1 MIRRLSALTLLLAA
15 AATTLSAC
23 SPNQE
28 GLETQGV
35 DEEDPDAPVPD
46 PETTTPDKAKAV
58 LELVPMDLWG
68 QPLPADG
75 ASLTVGDAIAV
86 DGFSPGRIYLDSA
99 GTFVV
104 KLAAPHHEELEVRV
118 DFDGTES
125 LRAAVLDSVALGH
138 GAAMTHAVETIEGRE
153 VVVHRV
159 FLGLRH
165 RWFSAQ
171 GRPARRGNRVDV
183 FLDGERAWKSVHADM
198 KAATSQVLAA
208 SWWWESDF
216 ELVRDPA
223 THMDLTPS
231 ARWQNTMLGTLE
243 SNSAIVRVMVGQFWG
258 QDGILS
264 GVNVDD
270 DLLAYADQA
279 GDGIEYMGQANE
291 TEGTFFFEVA
301 PFSFVDRLASRPDL
315 AGAEFDAGEHPIES
329 TVPSREVDLTEWPI
343 DLEIQAASY
352 HQKFSVID
360 HEVTYIGGMNV
371 KAADWDSSAHHV
383 FDARRMGFDATAA
396 EREAVFF
403 KEADSETGP
412 RKDYFVRVEGPSAQD
427 AADIFKRR
435 WDHTRE
441 LGVEYSENA
450 SSFEVE
456 RNIAPRS
463 GGAQVQV
470 TATLPEPFW
479 EHAIAETWFNAVR
492 NAERFILIEDQYFR
506 IPMLNDAIVE
516 RMEQMPDLELVVITK
531 PVNEWVDPGCAQTYL
546 ADELFKSTFPG
557 RYTTLR
563 LRAFDTVET
572 WGFDETES
580 RFLDIDVHS
589 KVLIVDDVFASIGSA
604 NKNNRGIVYEG
615 ELNVAIVDEAQVTA
629 LRREMLANLLPGW
642 SPTDAAPEWVSDL
655 RAAALQNDAV
665 YAAWEDEGGDISL
678 DGAALPSSF
687 NPRGF
692 VYSLDFGVL
701 SDCLLESVGPDMT
714 GETGATIDP

>member
-1 MIRRLSALTLLLAA
+1 MTLRRLTALTFLLAA
-15 AATTLSAC
+15 ATSVSAC
-23 SPNQE
+23 SPVQE
-28 GLETQGV
+28 GLQTQEI
-35 DEEDPDAPVPD
+35 DEEDPEAPVPD

-75 ASLTVGDAIAV
+75 ASLTVGDAIGV

-125 LRAAVLDSVALGH
+125 LRAAVIGSVEQGH
-138 GAAMTHAVETIEGRE
+138 GAAMTHAVETVEGRE

-183 FLDGERAWKSVHADM
+183 YLDGERAWKSVHADM
-198 KAATSQVLAA
+198 QAATSEVLAA

-216 ELVRDPA
+216 ELVRDPS

-231 ARWQNTMLGTLE
+231 ARWKNTMLGTLE
-243 SNSAIVRVMVGQFWG
+243 SNSATVRVLVGQFWG

-264 GVNVDD
+264 SVNVDS

-279 GDGIEYMGQANE
+279 ADGIEFMGQANE
-291 TEGTFFFEVA
+291 TEGTFLFEVA

-315 AGAEFDAGEHPIES
+315 AGTEFDAGELAIES
-329 TVPSREVDLTEWPI
+329 TVPSRQVDLTEWPI
-343 DLEIQAASY
+343 DLEVQAASY

-371 KAADWDSSAHHV
+371 KAADWDTSEHRV
-383 FDARRMGFDATAA
+383 FDARRMGFDATAS
-396 EREAVFF
+396 EREAVSF

-450 SSFEVE
+450 SSFEVQRE
-456 RNIAPRS
+456 IAPRN
-463 GGAQVQV
+463 GGVQVQV

-506 IPMLNDAIVE
+506 VPMLNEAIVE
-516 RMEQMPDLELVVITK
+516 RMEEMPDLELVVITK
-531 PVNEWVDPGCAQTYL
+531 PVNEWTDPGCAQTYL

-557 RYTTLR
+557 RYTTLQ

-572 WGFDETES
+572 WGFEETES
-580 RFLDIDVHS
+580 RFVDIDVHS

-615 ELNVAIVDEAQVTA
+615 ELNVAIVDEAKVTA

-665 YAAWEDEGGDISL
+665 YAAWEAEGGDLSL
-678 DGAALPSSF
+678 DGAALPASLS
-687 NPRGF
+687 PRGF

-701 SDCLLESVGPDMT
+701 SACLLESVGPDMT
-714 GETGATIDP
+714 GEAGPTSEP